1 LSPAASSLLSAACGT
16 IRTPDASCRN
26 WPRPTIHEV
35 IQGNYRIVYRVTTDR
50 LEILAIVHGARELP
64 TSSF

>member
-1 LSPAASSLLSAACGT
+1 VPELA
-16 IRTPDASCRN
+16 
-26 WPRPTIHEV
+26 RPTIREV

-50 LEILAIVHGARELP
+50 LEILAIVHGARDFP